1 MAHNLAAMT
10 LTPHTRIGPY
20 EIISLLGS
28 GGMGEVYRAQ
38 DTSLQREVALKVLPD
53 SLAADGATMARFER
67 EAQLLASLNHPHI
80 AAIYGLEGSGATRAL
95 VMELVEGPTLAD
107 RIRQGPLA
115 LDEALPIARQIAEAL
130 EAAHE
135 RGIIHR
141 DLKPANIKVRPDGAV
156 KILDFGLAK
165 AVAGDP
171 ASSDIHNSPTI
182 SAIATKAG
190 AILGTAAYM
199 SPEQAKAKPLDKR
212 TDIWSF
218 GCVFYEMLTAKKAFG
233 GDTVT
238 DTLAAILRSEPD
250 WDLLPHETPQPI
262 RGLLKRCLQKE
273 QRLRLRDI
281 GDARLEIEEALAHPQ
296 LVSASTPLSR
306 LSHGRTAWA
315 IAAIL
320 LLCLLAVAIRA
331 WFRHPQPS
339 TPPIARFEI
348 SIPAPDQLVALNSVA
363 IAISPDG
370 TRLAYVARHAGVP
383 MLFIRALDQANAF
396 PVAGSEGA
404 NTPFF
409 SPDGN
414 WVGFFPAGRLK
425 KVAASGGAPV
435 TVTNLPTTR
444 GASWGP
450 RGTIA
455 LTLTPATAL
464 SVVSA
469 DGGVAAPLSKLDL
482 AKGEA
487 SHRWPQFLP
496 DGDTILFTVGK
507 SKNWDD
513 AEIQLQSLKTGERR
527 TLIQGGTC
535 ARYVPTGNLLYG
547 HGGKLLSVPFDL
559 RRLQVTGPPV
569 TILDDVTEDAESGA
583 VQFAASDNGT
593 LVYLPGGLQR
603 TEHSL
608 LWIDHAGQASE
619 IAAPPRAYWAPR
631 ISPDGTQIAT
641 VVAGANDEIWVN
653 DILRNTWTRL
663 TFESSNAMPTWS
675 ADGKRVAFAGNLAG
689 VQGIFWKLAD
699 GSGDEQ
705 LVLQS
710 KSITSA
716 LPMPLSWSPDG
727 KTLAYDNFEPQAG
740 HRIWL
745 YSPGSADPPRLFI
758 NSAVNEDGARFSPN
772 GRWVAYASE
781 ESGRFEVYVQP
792 FAGSGGKWQISRDG
806 GSQPVWTR
814 NGKELF
820 FYGNG
825 KMMSVDVNTD
835 GEFSAG
841 NPNTLF
847 EANFDF
853 RGSYV
858 PAYDVTPDGKKFIAV
873 RSSNSNPVPASIQVI
888 LNWFAEI
895 NQRKAQK

>member
-1 MAHNLAAMT
+1 MGHNLAAMA
-10 LTPHTRIGPY
+10 LTPHSRIGPY

-28 GGMGEVYRAQ
+28 GGMGEVYRAH

-53 SLAADGATMARFER
+53 SVAADAVTMARFQR

-80 AAIYGLEGSGATRAL
+80 AAVYGLEGSGATRAL

-165 AVAGDP
+165 AVEGDS

-199 SPEQAKAKPLDKR
+199 SPEQAKAKLLDKR

-218 GCVFYEMLTAKKAFG
+218 GCVFYEMLTAKKAFAG
-233 GDTVT
+233 ETVT
-238 DTLAAILRSEPD
+238 DALAAILRSEPD
-250 WDLLPHETPQPI
+250 WDSLPHETPQQI

-296 LVSASTPLSR
+296 PDSASTPISR
-306 LSHGRTAWA
+306 FTDGRIARA

-320 LLCLLAVAIRA
+320 LFCLAAVVVRA

-339 TPPIARFEI
+339 TEPVARLEI
-348 SIPAPDQLVALNSVA
+348 SVPPPDQLTGMSYVE
-363 IAISPDG
+363 IAISRDG
-370 TRLAYVARHAGVP
+370 TRLAYIARHNGVP
-383 MLFIRALDQANAF
+383 MLFIRALDQSAAF

-414 WVGFFPAGRLK
+414 WVGFFPAGGLK
-425 KVAASGGAPV
+425 KVAASGGAPISL
-435 TVTNLPTTR
+435 TSLPTTR

-450 RGTIA
+450 HETIA
-455 LTLTPATAL
+455 LTLTPATGL

-469 DGGVAAPLSKLDL
+469 DGGAPAPLTKLDL

-496 DGDTILFTVGK
+496 DGDTVVFTVGK

-513 AEIQLQSLKTGERR
+513 AEIEVQSLKTGEHH

-535 ARYVPTGNLLYG
+535 ARYVPTGDLLYG

-569 TILDDVTEDAESGA
+569 TILDDVMEDAESGA
-583 VQFAASDNGT
+583 VQFSASDNGT
-593 LVYLPGGLQR
+593 LVYLPGGIQR

-608 LWIDHAGQASE
+608 VWIDRAGQASE

-641 VVAGANDEIWVN
+641 VVAEANDEIWVN
-653 DILRNTWTRL
+653 DISRNTWKRL
-663 TFESSNAMPTWS
+663 TFESSNVMPTWS
-675 ADGKRVAFAGNLAG
+675 ADSKRVTFAGSVAG

-699 GSGDEQ
+699 GSGEEQ
-705 LVLQS
+705 PVLES
-710 KSITSA
+710 PNIGTS
-716 LPMPLSWSPDG
+716 LPIPLSWSPDG
-727 KTLAYDNFEPQAG
+727 KALAYESFEPQTG
-740 HRIWL
+740 HHIRL
-745 YSPGSADPPRLFI
+745 YSSGSADSSRSFI
-758 NSAVNEDGARFSPN
+758 NSAANQDGARFSPN
-772 GRWVAYASE
+772 GRWIAYASD

-792 FAGSGGKWQISRDG
+792 FAGSGGKWQISGDG
-806 GSQPVWTR
+806 GSQPTWTR

-820 FYGNG
+820 YYGNG

-835 GEFSAG
+835 GDFSAG
-841 NPNTLF
+841 NPKTLF

-858 PAYDVTPDGKKFIAV
+858 PSYDVTPDGKKFIAV
-873 RSSNSNPVPASIQVI
+873 RSSNSTPVPASIQVI
-888 LNWFAEI
+888 LHWFGEST
-895 NQRKAQK
+895 QRKEQK

>member
-1 MAHNLAAMT
+1 MGHNLAAMA
-10 LTPHTRIGPY
+10 LAPHTRIGPY

-28 GGMGEVYRAQ
+28 GGMGEVYRAH

-53 SLAADGATMARFER
+53 SVAADAVTMARFQR

-130 EAAHE
+130 EAAHD

-141 DLKPANIKVRPDGAV
+141 DLKPANTKVRPDGAA

-165 AVAGDP
+165 AVEGDP

-199 SPEQAKAKPLDKR
+199 SPEQAKGKSLDKR

-250 WDLLPHETPQPI
+250 WDSLPRETPQQI
-262 RGLLKRCLQKE
+262 RDLLKRCLQKE

-281 GDARLEIEEALAHPQ
+281 GDARLEIEEARSHPQ
-296 LVSASTPLSR
+296 LDSASTPISR
-306 LSHGRTAWA
+306 FTDGRTAWA

-320 LLCLLAVAIRA
+320 LLCLAAIAVRA

-339 TPPIARFEI
+339 TQPVARFEI
-348 SIPAPDQLVALNSVA
+348 SVPPPDQLTGMSYVE
-363 IAISPDG
+363 IAISRDG
-370 TRLAYVARHAGVP
+370 ARLAYIARHNGVP
-383 MLFIRALDQANAF
+383 MLFIRALDQSVAF
-396 PVAGSEGA
+396 PVVGSEGA

-414 WVGFFPAGRLK
+414 WVGFFPAGGLK
-425 KVAASGGAPV
+425 KVAASGGAPISL
-435 TVTNLPTTR
+435 TSLPTTR

-450 RGTIA
+450 HESIA
-455 LTLTPATAL
+455 MTLTPATGL

-469 DGGVAAPLSKLDL
+469 DGGAPAPLTKLDL
-482 AKGEA
+482 PKGEA

-513 AEIQLQSLKTGERR
+513 AEIEVQSLKTGARR

-569 TILDDVTEDAESGA
+569 TILDDVMEDAESGA
-583 VQFAASDNGT
+583 VQFSASDNGT
-593 LVYLPGGLQR
+593 LVYLPGGIQR

-608 LWIDHAGQASE
+608 VWIDRAGHASE
-619 IAAPPRAYWAPR
+619 IAAPQRAYWAPR

-641 VVAGANDEIWVN
+641 VVAEANDEIWVN
-653 DILRNTWTRL
+653 DISRNIWKRL
-663 TFESSNAMPTWS
+663 TFESSNVMPTWS
-675 ADGKRVAFAGNLAG
+675 ADGKRVTFAGNVAG
-689 VQGIFWKLAD
+689 AQGIFWKLAD
-699 GSGDEQ
+699 GSGEE
-705 LVLQS
+705 LPVLES
-710 KSITSA
+710 PNIGTS
-716 LPMPLSWSPDG
+716 LPIPLSWSPDG
-727 KTLAYDNFEPQAG
+727 KTLAYESFEPQTG
-740 HRIWL
+740 HHIRL
-745 YSPGSADPPRLFI
+745 YSAGSTDPSRSFI
-758 NSAVNEDGARFSPN
+758 NSAANQDGARFSPN
-772 GRWVAYASE
+772 GRWIAYAAD

-792 FAGSGGKWQISRDG
+792 FAGSGGKWQISGDG
-806 GSQPVWTR
+806 GSQPTWTR
-814 NGKELF
+814 NRKELF
-820 FYGNG
+820 YYGNG

-835 GEFSAG
+835 GDFSAA
-841 NPNTLF
+841 NPKTLF

-858 PAYDVTPDGKKFIAV
+858 PSYDVTPDGKKFIAV
-873 RSSNSNPVPASIQVI
+873 RSSNSAPIPASIQVI
-888 LNWFAEI
+888 LNWFGESTE
-895 NQRKAQK
+895 RKEQK

>member
-1 MAHNLAAMT
+1 MGHNLAAMA

-28 GGMGEVYRAQ
+28 GGMGEVYRAH

-53 SLAADGATMARFER
+53 SVAADAVTMARFQR

-165 AVAGDP
+165 AVEGDP

-199 SPEQAKAKPLDKR
+199 SPEQAKGKPLDKR

-218 GCVFYEMLTAKKAFG
+218 GCVFYEMLTAKQAFG

-238 DTLAAILRSEPD
+238 DTLAAILRSEPN
-250 WDLLPHETPQPI
+250 WDSLPHETPQQI
-262 RGLLKRCLQKE
+262 RDLLKRCLQKE

-296 LVSASTPLSR
+296 LDSASTPPSR
-306 LSHGRTAWA
+306 FTQGGAGWA
-315 IAAIL
+315 VAAFL
-320 LLCLLAVAIRA
+320 LLCLVAIAVRA

-339 TPPIARFEI
+339 TQPVARFEI
-348 SIPAPDQLVALNSVA
+348 SVPLPDQLTGMNYVE
-363 IAISPDG
+363 IAISRDG
-370 TRLAYVARHAGVP
+370 TRLAYIARHNGVP
-383 MLFIRALDQANAF
+383 MLFIRALDQSVAF
-396 PVAGSEGA
+396 SVAGSEGA

-414 WVGFFPAGRLK
+414 WVGFFPAGSLK
-425 KVAASGGAPV
+425 KVAASGGAPISL
-435 TVTNLPTTR
+435 TSLPTTR

-450 RGTIA
+450 HESIA
-455 LTLTPATAL
+455 LTLTPATGL

-469 DGGVAAPLSKLDL
+469 DGGAPAPLSKLDL
-482 AKGEA
+482 SKGEA

-496 DGDTILFTVGK
+496 DDDTILFTVGK

-513 AEIQLQSLKTGERR
+513 AEIEVQSLKTGERH

-535 ARYVPTGNLLYG
+535 ARYVPTGDLLYG

-569 TILDDVTEDAESGA
+569 TILDDVMEDAESGA
-583 VQFAASDNGT
+583 VQFSASDNGT
-593 LVYLPGGLQR
+593 LVYLPGGIQR
-603 TEHSL
+603 TKHSL
-608 LWIDHAGQASE
+608 LWIDRAGQASE

-641 VVAGANDEIWVN
+641 VVAEANDEIWVN
-653 DILRNTWTRL
+653 DIPRNTWKRL
-663 TFESSNAMPTWS
+663 TFQSSNAMPTWS
-675 ADGKRVAFAGNLAG
+675 ADSKRVTFAGNVAG

-699 GSGDEQ
+699 GSGEEQ
-705 LVLQS
+705 PVLES
-710 KSITSA
+710 PNIGTS
-716 LPMPLSWSPDG
+716 LPIPLSWSPDG
-727 KTLAYDNFEPQAG
+727 KTLAYESFEPQTG
-740 HRIWL
+740 HHIRL
-745 YSPGSADPPRLFI
+745 YSSGSADSSRSFI
-758 NSAVNEDGARFSPN
+758 DSAANQDGARFSPN
-772 GRWVAYASE
+772 GRWIAYASDE
-781 ESGRFEVYVQP
+781 AGRFEVYVQP
-792 FAGSGGKWQISRDG
+792 FAGSGGKWQISGDG
-806 GSQPVWTR
+806 GSQPTWAH

-820 FYGNG
+820 YYGNG

-835 GEFSAG
+835 SDFSAG
-841 NPNTLF
+841 NPKTLF
-847 EANFDF
+847 DANFDF
-853 RGSYV
+853 RGSFV
-858 PAYDVTPDGKKFIAV
+858 PSYDVTPDGKKFIAV
-873 RSSNSNPVPASIQVI
+873 RSSNSTPIPASIQVI
-888 LNWFAEI
+888 LNWFAEST
-895 NQRKAQK
+895 QREEQK

>member
-1 MAHNLAAMT
+1 MGHNLAAMA

-28 GGMGEVYRAQ
+28 GGMGEVYRAH

-53 SLAADGATMARFER
+53 SVAADAVTMARFQR

-115 LDEALPIARQIAEAL
+115 LDEALPIAKQIAEAL

-199 SPEQAKAKPLDKR
+199 SPEQAKGKGLDKR

-250 WDLLPHETPQPI
+250 WDALPHETPQPI
-262 RGLLKRCLQKE
+262 RDLLKRCLQKE

-296 LVSASTPLSR
+296 RDSASTPPSR
-306 LSHGRTAWA
+306 FTQGGAGWA
-315 IAAIL
+315 VAAFL
-320 LLCLLAVAIRA
+320 LLCLLAIAVRA

-339 TPPIARFEI
+339 TPPVARFEI
-348 SIPAPDQLVALNSVA
+348 SVPPPDQLTGMNYVE
-363 IAISPDG
+363 IAISRDG
-370 TRLAYVARHAGVP
+370 TRLAYIARHNGVP
-383 MLFIRALDQANAF
+383 MLFIRALDQPVAF

-414 WVGFFPAGRLK
+414 WVGFFPAGGLK
-425 KVAASGGAPV
+425 KVAASGGAPISL
-435 TVTNLPTTR
+435 TSLPTTR

-450 RGTIA
+450 HETIA
-455 LTLTPATAL
+455 LTLTPATGL

-469 DGGVAAPLSKLDL
+469 DGGAPAPLSKLDL

-513 AEIQLQSLKTGERR
+513 AEIEVQSLKTGERH

-535 ARYVPTGNLLYG
+535 ARYVPTGDLLYG

-569 TILDDVTEDAESGA
+569 TILNDVMEDAESGA
-583 VQFAASDNGT
+583 VQFSASDNGT
-593 LVYLPGGLQR
+593 LVYLPGGIQR
-603 TEHSL
+603 TKHSL
-608 LWIDHAGQASE
+608 LWIDRAGQASE

-641 VVAGANDEIWVN
+641 VVAEANDEIWVN
-653 DILRNTWTRL
+653 DIPRNTWKRL
-663 TFESSNAMPTWS
+663 TFESSNVMPTWS
-675 ADGKRVAFAGNLAG
+675 ADSKRVTFAGNVAG

-699 GSGDEQ
+699 GSGEEQ
-705 LVLQS
+705 PVLES
-710 KSITSA
+710 PNIGTS
-716 LPMPLSWSPDG
+716 LPIPLSWSPDG
-727 KTLAYDNFEPQAG
+727 KTLAYESFEPQTG
-740 HRIWL
+740 HHIRL
-745 YSPGSADPPRLFI
+745 YSPGSADSSRSFI
-758 NSAVNEDGARFSPN
+758 NSAANQDGARFSPN
-772 GRWVAYASE
+772 GRWIAYAAD

-792 FAGSGGKWQISRDG
+792 FTGSGGKWQISGDG
-806 GSQPVWTR
+806 GSQPTWAR

-820 FYGNG
+820 YYGNG

-835 GEFSAG
+835 GDFSAG
-841 NPNTLF
+841 NPKTLF

-853 RGSYV
+853 RASFV
-858 PAYDVTPDGKKFIAV
+858 PSYDVTPDGKKFIAV
-873 RSSNSNPVPASIQVI
+873 RSGNSTPIPASIQVI
-888 LNWFAEI
+888 LNWFAEST
-895 NQRKAQK
+895 QRKEPK